1 MPTGEFCLFPVPR
14 PMHRSSVSGY
24 HPCEMSSRRSTWLQY
39 DTASLIEGYDVLKQ
53 RIEAVTKA
61 NQKFY
66 DAFESLDIAKMDEIW
81 AHQEYVTCI
90 HPGWTIRSGWPAVR
104 DSWVLIFNNTF
115 SMTFELTDV
124 MVQVAGDMAWVICVE
139 NLITQQSDEPQQARV
154 LATNLF
160 ELIGD
165 EWLMIHHHGSP
176 VMG

>member
-1 MPTGEFCLFPVPR
+1 
-14 PMHRSSVSGY
+14 
-24 HPCEMSSRRSTWLQY
+24 MSSLCPVQLQY
-39 DTASLIEGYDVLKQ
+39 DVALLSEGCEVLQ
-53 RIEAVTKA
+53 ERIEAVTKA
-61 NQKFY
+61 NRAFY
-66 DAFESLDIAKMDEIW
+66 EAFESLDIVRMDHVW
-81 AHQEYVTCI
+81 MHQDYVTCI

-115 SMTFELTDV
+115 SMKFELTDV

-139 NLITQQSDEPQQARV
+139 NLTTQQSDEPQHAKV

>member
-1 MPTGEFCLFPVPR
+1 MPSPR
-14 PMHRSSVSGY
+14 FVR
-24 HPCEMSSRRSTWLQY
+24 LQY
-39 DTASLIEGYDVLKQ
+39 DTASLKKRDDVLQQ
-53 RIEAVTKA
+53 RIEAVTQA
-61 NQKFY
+61 NRTFY
-66 DAFESLDIAKMDEIW
+66 EAFESLDIAKMDQVW
-81 AHQEYVTCI
+81 MHQDYVTCI

-115 SMTFELTDV
+115 SMKFELTDV

-139 NLITQQSDEPQQARV
+139 NLTTQQSDEPQQAKV

-165 EWLMIHHHGSP
+165 EWLMTHHHGSP

>member
-1 MPTGEFCLFPVPR
+1 
-14 PMHRSSVSGY
+14 
-24 HPCEMSSRRSTWLQY
+24 MSSQRPTRLQY
-39 DTASLIEGYDVLKQ
+39 DTALLTERRSVLKQ

-66 DAFESLDIAKMDEIW
+66 DAFESLEIAEMDEIW

-115 SMTFELTDV
+115 SMRFELTDV
-124 MVQVAGDMAWVICVE
+124 MVQVAGDMAWVICAE
-139 NLITQQSDEPQQARV
+139 NLITQQSDEPQQAKV

>member
-1 MPTGEFCLFPVPR
+1 
-14 PMHRSSVSGY
+14 
-24 HPCEMSSRRSTWLQY
+24 MSSQRPTRLQY
-39 DTASLIEGYDVLKQ
+39 DVAPLTEGRSVLKQ

-66 DAFESLDIAKMDEIW
+66 EAFESLDIAKMDELW

-115 SMTFELTDV
+115 SMKFELTDV

-139 NLITQQSDEPQQARV
+139 NLITQQSDEPQQAKV

-165 EWLMIHHHGSP
+165 EWLLIHHHGSP